1 MNQPANVRPQA
12 RLSLLAAAALA
23 ATGAM
28 AQPAPVA
35 LEQPVVV
42 TGRTEQRAFQ
52 APFSIG
58 VIDAQE
64 LRNAGPMVNLSEAM
78 TQIPG
83 IVANLRNNYA
93 QDLQISSRGFGA
105 RATFGIRGLRLYT
118 DNIPATM
125 PDGQGQ
131 VSHFDL
137 AGAQRIE
144 VMRGPFSA
152 LYGANSGGVISL
164 VSAAPTQSLYAIDGD
179 VGADGLWQ
187 GRAAVESPLGGGWS
201 IKALASQFNTDG
213 VRPHSA
219 AQRTLGNLRLGW
231 VGEADTITLLVNSVN
246 QPAQDPLG
254 LTRQQFDADAFQ
266 TTPQA
271 TLFDTRK
278 DAGQTQGG
286 GTWRH
291 RFTDAG
297 ALQESVLTLYAGMRD
312 VTQWQ
317 SIPPATQAGPRHPGG
332 VISFERNYSGI
343 DGRLL
348 WRWDQGSLIAGVTT
362 EQQSEDRRGYEN
374 FIGSGADQVLG
385 VTGALRREEDNSL
398 RSTDLYLQG
407 EFDFSPEVIGTAG
420 LRTGRLRVRTEDLYL
435 KNGDDSGVLSY
446 GYTTPVVAL
455 QWLPGP
461 GWNLYV
467 SAGRGYETPTLGELA
482 YRPDGQGGFNT
493 ALQPQ
498 SSWQTEIGTKWQ
510 NPALG
515 LGLDL
520 ALFYADTDD
529 EIGVLTNAGGRSTF
543 QNVGSTRR
551 YGAEL
556 AGRWQPNAQ
565 WQGLLALTW
574 LDATY
579 RDSFETCASLPCTQP
594 QDRATVAAGNQI
606 AGTMAKSAFASL
618 AWMPMPLTAMAV
630 ELRYQGEMPV
640 NDRNT
645 DFSPDAWI
653 AGLRFSQGLRI
664 GDGTL
669 TALARFDNLSNVTYA
684 GAVIVN
690 DANARY
696 FETAAPRSWLLALR
710 WQAPF

>member
-1 MNQPANVRPQA
+1 MRTHP
-12 RLSLLAAAALA
+12 LAFA
-23 ATGAM
+23 ATLACSAVW
-28 AQPAPVA
+28 AQPAPGE
-35 LEQPVVV
+35 LDQPVVV
-42 TGRTEQRAFQ
+42 TGRTEQRAFYT
-52 APFSIG
+52 PFAIG

-64 LRNAGPMVNLSEAM
+64 LRSAGPMVNLSEAM
-78 TQIPG
+78 TRIPG

-118 DNIPATM
+118 DGIPATM

-144 VMRGPFSA
+144 VLRGPFSA
-152 LYGANSGGVISL
+152 LYGANSGGVIAL
-164 VSAAPTQSLYAIDGD
+164 VSAAPTERLYSIGGD

-187 GRAAVESPLGGGWS
+187 GRAAIEAPLDGGWNL
-201 IKALASQFNTDG
+201 KLLASQFNTDG

-231 VGEADTITLLVNSVN
+231 AGASDAVTLLANSVH

-254 LTRQQFDADAFQ
+254 LTREQFDADPFQ

-278 DAGQTQGG
+278 TSGQTQGG

-291 RFTDAG
+291 RFDDAG
-297 ALQESVLTLYAGMRD
+297 ALRESVLTLWAGRRD
-312 VTQWQ
+312 ATQWQ
-317 SIPPATQAGPRHPGG
+317 AIPPAAQASPRHSGG
-332 VISFERNYSGI
+332 VIDFDRRYSGV

-348 WRWDQGSLIAGVTT
+348 WRWSRGSLIAGVNT
-362 EQQSEDRRGYEN
+362 EQQSEDRRGHEN
-374 FIGSGADQVLG
+374 FSGSGADRVLG
-385 VTGALRREEDNSL
+385 VTGALRRDEDNAL

-407 EFDFSPEVIGTAG
+407 EFEFRPELIGSAG
-420 LRTGRLRVRTEDLYL
+420 LRSGRMRVRTRDRYL
-435 KNGDDSGVLSY
+435 ANGDDSGALSY
-446 GYTTPVVAL
+446 GWTTPVAAL
-455 QWLPGP
+455 QWLPSP
-461 GWNLYV
+461 AWNLYA

-482 YRPDGQGGFNT
+482 YRPDGQSGFNT

-498 SSWQTEIGTKWQ
+498 SSWQLELGAKWRDDR
-510 NPALG
+510 AG
-515 LGLDL
+515 LGADL

-529 EIGVLTNAGGRSTF
+529 EIAVLTNAGGRSSF
-543 QNVGSTRR
+543 QNAGRTRR

-556 AGRWQPNAQ
+556 AARWQPSPQ
-565 WQGLLALTW
+565 WRGQLALTW
-574 LDATY
+574 LDASY
-579 RDSFETCASLPCTQP
+579 RDGFETCVAVPCTRP
-594 QDRATVAAGNQI
+594 QDRAAVPAGNLI
-606 AGTMAKSAFASL
+606 AGTMAKSGFAGL
-618 AWMPMPLTAMAV
+618 AWMPLPLTELAV

-640 NDRNT
+640 NDRNS

-653 AGLRFSQGLRI
+653 AALRASHGIRI
-664 GDGTL
+664 GNGTL
-669 TALARFDNLSNVTYA
+669 SALARIDNLNGATYA

-690 DANARY
+690 EANGRF